1 MWHQAGVYSADCG
14 IGENQLPW
22 KVSGLKCA
30 FRDPA
35 VRYRWCPRAASAVN
49 ARRRRVLQSSKNSR

>member
-22 KVSGLKCA
+22 KVSGSKCA
-30 FRDPA
+30 SRDPA
-35 VRYRWCPRAASAVN
+35 VTIPLVPTRRERGQRASPACLAV
-49 ARRRRVLQSSKNSR
+49 